1 MDYNLINNNFKKHHM
16 KKLCNLGDVSPSGRM
31 TFLSI
36 GLVVFI
42 ANCLVGFEN
51 VSWLHWA
58 PPIILPLAALTGV
71 CPFKI
76 GWEKLGFKK

>member
-1 MDYNLINNNFKKHHM
+1 M
-16 KKLCNLGDVSPSGRM
+16 KKLYNLGDASPSARM

-36 GLVVFI
+36 GIVVLI
-42 ANCLVGFEN
+42 ANYLAGFEN

-58 PPIILPLAALTGV
+58 PPILLPLVAFTGI

-76 GWEKLGFKK
+76 VWEKLGFKK

>member
-1 MDYNLINNNFKKHHM
+1 M
-16 KKLCNLGDVSPSGRM
+16 KLFNPGGLSPSSRM

-36 GLVVFI
+36 GTVVFI
-42 ANCLVGFEN
+42 ANYLAGFEN

-58 PPIILPLAALTGV
+58 PPILLPLAALTGI

-76 GWEKLGFKK
+76 IWEKLGFKK

>member
-1 MDYNLINNNFKKHHM
+1 M
-16 KKLCNLGDVSPSGRM
+16 KLFNLGSLSSSARM

-36 GLVVFI
+36 GTVVFI
-42 ANCLVGFEN
+42 ANYLAGFEN

-58 PPIILPLAALTGV
+58 PPILLPLAALTGI

-76 GWEKLGFKK
+76 IWESLGFKK

>member
-1 MDYNLINNNFKKHHM
+1 M
-16 KKLCNLGDVSPSGRM
+16 KLFNLGDASPSARM

-42 ANCLVGFEN
+42 GNWLTGFEN
-51 VSWLHWA
+51 VSWVLWL
-58 PPIILPLAALTGV
+58 PPTLLPLAALTGV

-76 GWEKLGFKK
+76 IWEKLGFKK

>member
-1 MDYNLINNNFKKHHM
+1 MLKKF
-16 KKLCNLGDVSPSGRM
+16 CNLGPASGSARM

-36 GLVVFI
+36 GLVVLA
-42 ANCLVGFEN
+42 ANWLNGWN

-71 CPFKI
+71 CPFKSI
-76 GWEKLGFKK
+76 WEKVGFSK

>member
-1 MDYNLINNNFKKHHM
+1 M
-16 KKLCNLGDVSPSGRM
+16 KLLNLGTASPSARM

-36 GLVVFI
+36 GLVVFV
-42 ANCLVGFEN
+42 ANWLNDWN

-76 GWEKLGFKK
+76 FWEKVGFKK

>member
-1 MDYNLINNNFKKHHM
+1 MDRYFNNNNFKTHNM
-16 KKLCNLGDVSPSGRM
+16 RIFNLGDASPSARM
-31 TFLSI
+31 TFLSV
-36 GLVVFI
+36 GVVVFI
-42 ANCLVGFEN
+42 ANCLAGFDN

-76 GWEKLGFKK
+76 IWEKLGFKK